1 MPSAGTPP
9 ARARIA
15 SQSPRQ
21 AAQEIAPVASRS
33 SKYTRARDGRR
44 FTSSPT
50 SWICAKE
57 RSFARRAAAY
67 SPTAYGPG
75 RPLSGMP
82 EPADGAVGG
91 SVDTGPSIGATID
104 VDAAQ
109 RSQNGL
115 LTP

>member
-1 MPSAGTPP
+1 MPSAGALP
-9 ARARIA
+9 ARATIA
-15 SQSPRQ
+15 SQSPRH
-21 AAQEIAPVASRS
+21 AAHEIAPLASLS

-44 FTSSPT
+44 LTSSPT
-50 SWICAKE
+50 SCTCAKE
-57 RSFARRAAAY
+57 RSFARSAAAY
-67 SPTAYGPG
+67 SPTGNGPG

-82 EPADGAVGG
+82 EPAEAAVGG
-91 SVDTGPSIGATID
+91 SVDTDLSIGATID